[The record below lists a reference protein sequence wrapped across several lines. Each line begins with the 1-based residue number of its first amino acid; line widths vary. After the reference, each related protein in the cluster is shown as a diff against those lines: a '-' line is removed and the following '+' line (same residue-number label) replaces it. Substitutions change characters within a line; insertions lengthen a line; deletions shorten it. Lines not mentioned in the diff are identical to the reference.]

1 MGCQFPE
8 HHSGG
13 GHVPVKLVAAVL
25 AVAAVGGVARA
36 VHPHVP
42 WKLLAFAV
50 TLAGCG
56 LLALGGLVFARWEER
71 RQEPEPL
78 RRRSGERIREPRR

>member
-1 MGCQFPE
+1 MPCLFPE
-8 HHSGG
+8 HHSS
-13 GHVPVKLVAAVL
+13 GHQIPVKAAAIVL
-25 AVAAVGGVARA
+25 ALAAAGGVARA

-42 WKLLAFAV
+42 WKLLAFAA

-56 LLALGGLVFARWEER
+56 LLALGGLLFARWEER

-78 RRRSGERIREPRR
+78 RYRSGERIREPRR